1 MSRRRRKKNSE
12 AVELNLAAMLDMA
25 FQLLAFFVLTFRPA
39 SVELEMRMNLPLQ
52 EGVAIDREQK
62 NDAPVNAA
70 PSDSAV
76 AIYEAI
82 PVHVDASDSGDVS
95 EIRLGQLTI
104 SKGPATDASLLA
116 LGTELGRIVSQ
127 PNAVDRV
134 EITVAGRLSYQD
146 FMRIMDTCS
155 RQKLAGGK
163 PLQNVNFKVK

>member
-1 MSRRRRKKNSE
+1 MSRRRRKKNNES
-12 AVELNLAAMLDMA
+12 VELNLAAMLDMA

-39 SVELEMRMNLPLQ
+39 TVELEMRMNLPLQ
-52 EGVAIDREQK
+52 DGVAIDREQK
-62 NDAPVNAA
+62 TDGPVNAA
-70 PSDSAV
+70 PPPGAV

-82 PVHVDASDSGDVS
+82 PVNVEASDSGEVS
-95 EIRLGQLTI
+95 EIRLGQRTI
-104 SKGPATDASLLA
+104 SKGPATEASLQA
-116 LGTELGRIVSQ
+116 LGAALGKIVSQ

-134 EITVAGRLSYQD
+134 EITVSGRLSYQD